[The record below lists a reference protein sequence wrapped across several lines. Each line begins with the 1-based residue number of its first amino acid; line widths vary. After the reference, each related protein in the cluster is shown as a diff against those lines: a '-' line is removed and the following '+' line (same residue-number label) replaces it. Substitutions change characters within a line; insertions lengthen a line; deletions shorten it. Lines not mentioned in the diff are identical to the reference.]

1 MNDTNALKLRASDLI
16 ITDGI
21 DRVSNKI
28 IYWPDDGVIH
38 WDANECCV
46 YDLVNLKNT
55 QMNADSAIAKKHPE
69 ILKNCTSYDWGK
81 DIKELPNSYER
92 NILHT
97 KLNTLHINIRVGII
111 RQLSEDLK
119 NGPPENTNG
128 LRELEEIT
136 LAGKVFNIKKLR
148 IDVIEGWE

>member
-1 MNDTNALKLRASDLI
+1 MNNSKDTNALKLRASELI
-16 ITDGI
+16 INDGI
-21 DRVSNKI
+21 DRVSNKLLTLGI
-28 IYWPDDGVIH
+28 IH

-46 YDLVNLKNT
+46 YDLVNLKKT
-55 QMNADSAIAKKHPE
+55 QMNADSAIAKRYPN
-69 ILKNCTSYDWGK
+69 IIKNCTSYDWGK

-97 KLNTLHINIRVGII
+97 KLNTLHSNIRAGII

-119 NGPPENTNG
+119 NGPPGNTNG

-136 LAGKVFNIKKLR
+136 LAGKVFNIKNLR
-148 IDVIEGWE
+148 SNLVSGWE